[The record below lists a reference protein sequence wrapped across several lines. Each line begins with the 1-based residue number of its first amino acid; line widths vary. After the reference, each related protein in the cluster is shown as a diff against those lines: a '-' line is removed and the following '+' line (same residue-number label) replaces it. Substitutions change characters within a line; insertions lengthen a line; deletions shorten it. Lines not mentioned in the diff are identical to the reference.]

1 MSWINR
7 LRFSLW
13 NKDLEG
19 DLDDEQ
25 RFHIDMRVQEFV
37 RNGMSPEEARHQAT
51 RQFGNRTLL
60 KERTREMDTIGWIE
74 TVWRDLRFAARMLR
88 KNPGFTATSS
98 ITLAL
103 GIGASTAIFSVVY
116 GVLLRPLPYPAPAEL
131 MTLAE
136 HNARIEWGAVSA
148 ANYYDW
154 KDQNEVFA
162 AVAHF
167 APWRFNL
174 TGIAEPEQVRGAL
187 VSPISF
193 PRWA

>member
-1 MSWINR
+1 M
-7 LRFSLW
+7 W

-37 RNGMSPEEARHQAT
+37 RNGNVPEELVTRLPGNSEIAPSSKKELERWTPSAGLKQLARSAIAA
-51 RQFGNRTLL
+51 GCCA
-60 KERTREMDTIGWIE
+60 RTRDS
-74 TVWRDLRFAARMLR
+74 LPL
-88 KNPGFTATSS
+88 SS

-131 MTLAE
+131 MTLRNT
-136 HNARIEWGAVSA
+136 NARIEWGAVSA

-154 KDQNEVFA
+154 RTE
-162 AVAHF
+162 
-167 APWRFNL
+167 
-174 TGIAEPEQVRGAL
+174 
-187 VSPISF
+187 
-193 PRWA
+193 